1 MTYVLGLDAGSS
13 VVKAA
18 CFDTDG
24 NMISVATRRTPLLRP
39 GDGRVE
45 ADPELCWS
53 ATCAVLREVVA
64 ESGVAPDAI
73 AGLGLTAAM
82 VGLWLLDAEG
92 NPVRPGINW
101 EDSRSQP
108 MLDRMIAERPTLMS
122 EIFAAS
128 GSVMQQG
135 CTLPL
140 LATLAV
146 QEPGSIAR
154 AAAAVSYKD
163 FLRARLTGRIAI
175 DRSEAAVAPGDARRQ
190 SVSPAMRSLFGLGG
204 LAHLFPEPLDSA
216 VEGGRLTAAAAAATG
231 LPEGLPVAVGTGDVP
246 ATVIGAGGLV
256 PGAATAVLGTT
267 CMLGVVSETPVFTPP
282 DLGLL
287 FSLPGGSWYRA
298 MVNVAGTLNL
308 DWAMTLVAPDLAE
321 APDGFARL
329 SAEVAAV
336 PVGARGVSYLP
347 YLSASGIIAPVADPA
362 ARAQFAGLTPA
373 HGRADLLRAVYEG
386 VAFAMADL
394 ADALNLDPDA
404 TLTLTGGG
412 SNSRLWCDMIAEV
425 LGRDVI
431 VPDGAEFGARGAAML
446 AAVMVGA
453 HPDIAAASTGL
464 RRLGHRRHCP
474 DGGDGGDTGAWTAA
488 RARYA
493 ACRDRLL
500 MG

>member
-24 NMISVATRRTPLLRP
+24 TMIAVATRRTPLRRP

-53 ATCAVLREVVA
+53 ATCAVLRDVVA
-64 ESGVAPDAI
+64 KAGVAPGEI
-73 AGLGLTAAM
+73 TGLGLTAAM
-82 VGLWLLDAEG
+82 VGLWLLDRDGA
-92 NPVRPGINW
+92 PVRPGINW

-108 MLDRMIAERPTLMS
+108 MLDRMIAERPGLMS
-122 EIFAAS
+122 EIFASS

-140 LATLAV
+140 LATLAAQDPETV
-146 QEPGSIAR
+146 AR

-163 FLRARLTGRIAI
+163 FLRARLTGRVAI
-175 DRSEAAVAPGDARRQ
+175 DRTEAAVAPGDARAQ
-190 SVSPAMRSLFGLGG
+190 TVSPAMRSLFGLDG
-204 LAHLFPEPLDSA
+204 LAHLFPAPLDSTA
-216 VEGGRLTAAAAAATG
+216 EGGRLTAAAAAATG
-231 LPEGLPVAVGTGDVP
+231 LPEGLPVAVGAGDVP

-287 FSLPGGSWYRA
+287 FSLPGGTWYRA

-308 DWAMTLVAPDLAE
+308 DWAMSVLARDLVD
-321 APDGFARL
+321 APDGFDRL
-329 SAEVAAV
+329 NAEIAAV
-336 PVGARGVSYLP
+336 PVGARGLSYLP
-347 YLSASGIIAPVADPA
+347 YLSESGIIAPVADPT

-373 HGRADLLRAVYEG
+373 HGRADMLRAVYEG

-394 ADALNLDPDA
+394 ADLLALAPDA
-404 TLTLTGGG
+404 PLTLTGGG
-412 SNSRLWCDMIAEV
+412 SNSPLWCDMIAEV
-425 LGRDVI
+425 LGRDVM

-446 AAVMVGA
+446 AAVMTGA
-453 HPDIAAASTGL
+453 HPDIATASAGL
-464 RRLGHRRHCP
+464 RQLGHRLHRP
-474 DGGDGGDTGAWTAA
+474 GGRNAAAWQQA

-493 ACRDRLL
+493 TCRDRLL
-500 MG
+500 TR